1 MPVTYRQIA
10 AKTAKVTLQ
19 IKGDEDNADIT
30 INIVYYPNKFTQ
42 ELLAR
47 AQAGEVTDKEYF
59 PTLIKSWDIV
69 DDTVDPPVMFPIER
83 IDEFGIPFMRQ
94 LAQGLGED
102 MRPNLATP
110 QMNGN
115 GNKPI

>member
-1 MPVTYRQIA
+1 MAVTYRQIA
-10 AKTAKVTLQ
+10 AKTAKVTLH
-19 IKGDEDNADIT
+19 ITGDEDNADIT

-59 PTLIKSWDIV
+59 PTLIKSWDIL

-83 IDEFGIPFMRQ
+83 IEEFGIPFMQ
-94 LAQGLGED
+94 ALAEAIGED
-102 MRPNLATP
+102 MRPNTVAT

-115 GNKPI
+115 KSI